1 MAYIQALGPLG
12 SVTQE
17 ILGVHLQT
25 RKSRKETQARA
36 VSNWQI
42 ELTVERT
49 VHCQQQKRSSLT
61 QSHTLLSLSA
71 CHQIV
76 SQMQVIIQGGEGGG
90 RSRERAGMGWGGG
103 GWGGRTQII
112 QYTLHNNNKKLE
124 HDSEAFSWGG
134 FSLLF

>member
-61 QSHTLLSLSA
+61 QSSHTLLSLSA

-76 SQMQVIIQGGEGGG
+76 SQMQVIIQGGG
-90 RSRERAGMGWGGG
+90 RSQERAGMGFLGVVVG
-103 GWGGRTQII
+103 GWG
-112 QYTLHNNNKKLE
+112 
-124 HDSEAFSWGG
+124 W
-134 FSLLF
+134 